1 MTEIGLSEYFSMAE
15 AIGIIS
21 TLFVIL
27 YFSRKQMQS
36 LSLDLETK
44 ILNDLD
50 DKING
55 LTHTTRGI
63 KREILLIKK
72 DKNIPGQL

>member
-1 MTEIGLSEYFSMAE
+1 
-15 AIGIIS
+15 IIA

-36 LSLDLETK
+36 LSIDLETK

-55 LTHTTRGI
+55 LTYVMI
-63 KREILLIKK
+63 QQPELIKEVDK
-72 DKNIPGQL
+72 DEKRFIRI